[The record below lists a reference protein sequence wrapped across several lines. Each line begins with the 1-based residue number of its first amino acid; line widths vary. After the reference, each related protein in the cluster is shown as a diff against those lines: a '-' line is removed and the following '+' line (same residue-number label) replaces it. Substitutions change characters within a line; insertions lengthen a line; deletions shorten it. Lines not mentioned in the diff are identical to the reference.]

1 MSISLKEHIYSTL
14 IASTSDSFKTSLMKY
29 LPEATYSPIFFA
41 RNVFE
46 AQRETVERFYDL
58 IIINAPLS
66 DDYGTKFAIDMSDK
80 KPSVVLLFVN
90 GDDYND
96 IYNQVSD
103 FGVFTIRKPL
113 HTQNI
118 MQALDFVKA
127 TRERLRKMEKKIV
140 SLEEKMMDIKIVNRA
155 KWLLI
160 NSLKMSE
167 DDAHRYIEK
176 QAMDKCVSKRIIAED
191 ILKMYLNI

>member
-1 MSISLKEHIYSTL
+1 MTISLKEHVYSVL
-14 IASTSDSFKTSLMKY
+14 IVSTSENFKTNVMKY
-29 LPEATYSPIFFA
+29 LPEATYSPIYFA
-41 RNVFE
+41 QNVFE
-46 AQRETVERFYDL
+46 AQRETIERFYDL

-113 HTQNI
+113 HNQNI
-118 MQALDFVKA
+118 MQILDFAKS
-127 TRERLRKMEKKIV
+127 TRERLRKTEKKIV
-140 SLEEKMMDIKIVNRA
+140 SLEVKMMDIKIVNRA
-155 KWLLI
+155 KWVLI

-167 DDAHRYIEK
+167 DEAHRYIEK

-191 ILKMYLNI
+191 ILNTYK